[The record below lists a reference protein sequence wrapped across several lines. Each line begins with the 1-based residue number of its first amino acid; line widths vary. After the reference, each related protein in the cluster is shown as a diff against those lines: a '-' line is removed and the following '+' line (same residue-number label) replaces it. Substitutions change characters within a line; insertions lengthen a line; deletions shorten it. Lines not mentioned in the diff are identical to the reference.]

1 VITPWKA
8 FEALRAVVRI
18 TLDPTN
24 LDEVFVLAD
33 LSEESP
39 QLEKILEEVKADPRF
54 AAVMRERPRL
64 GHVDQEALG
73 ELPDGTLGERYAA
86 FMRVRG
92 LRHEN
97 LQLVEGESDLS
108 FLRNHMRETHDLWH
122 VATGFH
128 TDVAGELGLQA
139 FYLAQFKGPLPVV
152 LLAVGMINTYF
163 RGMDDADRRLAAIV
177 RGWLLGKRADDLF
190 GLRWADH
197 WATPLAE
204 LRERLGLDLDAV
216 DAIVREADPEVALAV
231 AA

>member
-1 VITPWKA
+1 MMTPWKA
-8 FEALRAVVRI
+8 LEALRAMVRI

-39 QLEKILEEVKADPRF
+39 QLLKILEEVKADPRF
-54 AAVMRERPRL
+54 GVIMRERPRL
-64 GHVDQEALG
+64 GRVDQDELG
-73 ELPDGTLGERYAA
+73 QLPEGTLGERYAA
-86 FMRVRG
+86 FMRARG

-128 TDVAGELGLQA
+128 TDVAGELGLQS
-139 FYLAQFKGPLPVV
+139 FYLAQFKGPLPVI

-163 RGMDDADRRLAAIV
+163 RGMDDADRRMAAIV
-177 RGWLLGKRADDLF
+177 RGWLLGKRSDALF
-190 GLRWADH
+190 GFRWAEH
-197 WATPLAE
+197 WETPLVA
-204 LRERLGLDLDAV
+204 LRERLGLDLEAV
-216 DAIVREADPEVALAV
+216 DAIVREAGPEDALAAV
-231 AA
+231 A